1 MGIKEWGKRIKVGG
15 IGNEDQGKGKRIGQE
30 HHLWPGWGSKLLVM
44 GLRIGLKVRLV
55 LGDRIGIGKRSE
67 KGITKLRNNKNEKPT
82 KQGVVRLIEVIKNK
96 YGNQKSL

>member
-1 MGIKEWGKRIKVGG
+1 M
-15 IGNEDQGKGKRIGQE
+15 
-30 HHLWPGWGSKLLVM
+30 VM
-44 GLRIGLKVRLV
+44 GLRIGLEEVLSGKKDEGKVRLV
-55 LGDRIGIGKRSE
+55 LGLGDRIGIGRRSE

>member
-1 MGIKEWGKRIKVGG
+1 M
-15 IGNEDQGKGKRIGQE
+15 
-30 HHLWPGWGSKLLVM
+30 VM
-44 GLRIGLKVRLV
+44 GLRIGLEEVLSGKKDEGKVRLV